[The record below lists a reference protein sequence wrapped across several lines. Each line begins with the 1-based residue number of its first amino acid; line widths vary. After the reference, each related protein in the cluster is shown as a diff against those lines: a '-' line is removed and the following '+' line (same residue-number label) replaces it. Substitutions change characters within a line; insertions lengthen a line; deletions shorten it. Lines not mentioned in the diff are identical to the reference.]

1 MGVFADTVRA
11 LAKAASA
18 PRFPG
23 GWSSIA
29 WRGSSSAE
37 GDWRKIIGDG
47 STSSIVE
54 ACVLWICRNFP
65 EAPAVVVQTG
75 DDAIPQIIR
84 HPFARKIRWP
94 NPYYSGVLLWYGTL
108 TSWVIDGNAYWLK
121 VRDQLGRVVELW
133 YIPHWMIQPRWPLDG
148 TQYISHYEYRPA
160 GELLRLDPADIFHLR
175 YGIDPDNT
183 RKGRSPL
190 RTLFL
195 ELGVDHEASHFSAA
209 ILKNL
214 GVPGVVISP
223 DKESKGAMDEPAR
236 EAIKAKFKQSFGGD
250 NRGDPIVLSK
260 PTNIMQ
266 FGFSP
271 AELDLGAIRDIPE
284 ERVTAVLGIPA
295 AVVGFGTGLQTAKV
309 GATMSELRD
318 QAYENNIIPTQRL
331 VADEMT
337 LQLLPEFLQQG
348 ELLDTL
354 EVAFD
359 LSREAARRLGAGQR
373 GRSERESMRPPRTF
387 TTRYEDKRVRRPEFP
402 LTEAV
407 SWYLEDARGEIVDT
421 TWLTYRCH
429 LRQFIEWLPPSSRTI
444 ASVEPETVER
454 FVRTTASNANTRRN
468 KIIAVK
474 SLATHL
480 AKKKIWYTGTECR
493 LPGGRDHPL
502 SETRDHLQAP
512 RRDAFIDASISAVNG
527 EGVGH
532 RAKSI
537 EKSIDAI
544 AWVRSGARAARHD
557 HARRSRRSRRAR
569 VS

>member
-11 LAKAASA
+11 LAKAAST

-47 STSSIVE
+47 SSSSIVE

-75 DDAIPQIIR
+75 DDAIPQTIR

-148 TQYISHYEYRPA
+148 SEYISHYEYRPA
-160 GELLRLDPADIFHLR
+160 GELLRLDPADVFHLR

-223 DKESKGAMDEPAR
+223 DKESKGAMDEQAR

-284 ERVTAVLGIPA
+284 ERVTAVLAWAVAGCVLWQRDGLGTPPVIESATQSYREAQDPVADFVAESCVVEDGAWATVEELYAAYSAWAKAAGERQPLAKRGFAHRLERHGFAAAKGAKGVRIRRGI
-295 AVVGFGTGLQTAKV
+295 GLREQ
-309 GATMSELRD
+309 
-318 QAYENNIIPTQRL
+318 QRL
-331 VADEMT
+331 GMAAAGNADGDPSEDGIE
-337 LQLLPEFLQQG
+337 LP
-348 ELLDTL
+348 T
-354 EVAFD
+354 
-359 LSREAARRLGAGQR
+359 
-373 GRSERESMRPPRTF
+373 
-387 TTRYEDKRVRRPEFP
+387 
-402 LTEAV
+402 
-407 SWYLEDARGEIVDT
+407 
-421 TWLTYRCH
+421 
-429 LRQFIEWLPPSSRTI
+429 
-444 ASVEPETVER
+444 
-454 FVRTTASNANTRRN
+454 
-468 KIIAVK
+468 
-474 SLATHL
+474 
-480 AKKKIWYTGTECR
+480 
-493 LPGGRDHPL
+493 
-502 SETRDHLQAP
+502 
-512 RRDAFIDASISAVNG
+512 
-527 EGVGH
+527 
-532 RAKSI
+532 
-537 EKSIDAI
+537 
-544 AWVRSGARAARHD
+544 
-557 HARRSRRSRRAR
+557 
-569 VS
+569 